1 MCGSFIHFK
10 VYGRGSGKDC
20 RLHVQR
26 LNEMR
31 MKQEGHGCQKFPFQ
45 EECNEDPAAVHCI
58 LEEKPVYNREF
69 MCLIETKFVIVCGS
83 FELLIQDK
91 SGMFISYNLYRFNDT
106 GSILWLLLLS
116 FSVRT

>member
-1 MCGSFIHFK
+1 MYDSCIHFK

-20 RLHVQR
+20 RLHVQH

-31 MKQEGHGCQKFPFQ
+31 MKIERHGCQKFPFQ
-45 EECNEDPAAVHCI
+45 EECSEDPASVRCVP
-58 LEEKPVYNREF
+58 EEKPLYNCEF

-91 SGMFISYNLYRFNDT
+91 SGMFISYDLCRFNDT
-106 GSILWLLLLS
+106 VSILWLLLLS